1 MYSYI
6 KDNDKGGK
14 TAKEIKKNVIREDI
28 EHENYKNVL
37 FNNKEF
43 IINRKLSEATV
54 INLEAIGAQQSV
66 IILLQE
72 KKIYIE

>member
-6 KDNDKGGK
+6 KDTDKGGK
-14 TAKEIKKNVIREDI
+14 TAKEIKKNVIRKDI

-54 INLEAIGAQQSV
+54 INLEAIWAQQSV

-72 KKIYIE
+72 QKVYIE

>member
-6 KDNDKGGK
+6 KDTDKGGK
-14 TAKEIKKNVIREDI
+14 TAKEIKKNVIRKDI

-54 INLEAIGAQQSV
+54 INLEAI
-66 IILLQE
+66 
-72 KKIYIE
+72 